1 MIVIH
6 SFIHAKGSNV
16 RKLVG
21 FVFFSLEFH
30 RTTDASQHTMRTESE
45 DKKCEIKLYLNNTS
59 EEWFV
64 KLDMKTVYTRN
75 FMACYYVR
83 ELRKLWHLSSSFWCN
98 KNILI
103 SRT

>member
-21 FVFFSLEFH
+21 FFSAFEFH
-30 RTTDASQHTMRTESE
+30 RTTDASRHTMRTESE

-64 KLDMKTVYTRN
+64 KLDMKTVYTHN
-75 FMACYYVR
+75 SMACYNVR
-83 ELRKLWHLSSSFWCN
+83 ELRKLWNLSSSFLCN